1 MRKLL
6 EIKCYEVFGGKIPY
20 VILDNAYIVKKN
32 YYFIDAFCI
41 SLAMEISLVEQ
52 VYGDGGF
59 FFYRLCIHQV
69 WSKASYPVLL
79 GVVVVVEK

>member
-41 SLAMEISLVEQ
+41 SLAMEISLVE
-52 VYGDGGF
+52 
-59 FFYRLCIHQV
+59 
-69 WSKASYPVLL
+69 
-79 GVVVVVEK
+79 